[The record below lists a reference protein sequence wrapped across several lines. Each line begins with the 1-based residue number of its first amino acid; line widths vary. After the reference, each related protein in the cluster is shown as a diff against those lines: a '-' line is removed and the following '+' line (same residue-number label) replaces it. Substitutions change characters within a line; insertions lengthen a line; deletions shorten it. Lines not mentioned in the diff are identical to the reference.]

1 MPLSIAGIR
10 VQASGSNPYFPQS
23 KQNWLP
29 SRPDDSSMQKKAPR
43 ECWLDRGAAARL
55 GWGQELSGAEHSNG
69 GNRMS
74 PTWARKES
82 KRWRYCVSQAA
93 LQGDKSKAGSIVRVP
108 AADETLVT
116 EAFAK

>member
-23 KQNWLP
+23 KQNRLP

-55 GWGQELSGAEHSNG
+55 GWGQELSGAEHSNTT
-69 GNRMS
+69 S
-74 PTWARKES
+74 
-82 KRWRYCVSQAA
+82 AA
-93 LQGDKSKAGSIVRVP
+93 LFPSTGESAVQR
-108 AADETLVT
+108 
-116 EAFAK
+116 